1 MRRVKTCLL
10 LLCAVLCVALG
21 AAMPELTSRMQ
32 NTRISQFQK
41 KLELNPVELT
51 LRQEDVSQAIQ
62 LLSQD
67 YIESIWKGKTRLT
80 EEDAWSEALTA
91 VEAMEF
97 YGLFPMGESEFLK
110 KVGGSGEPH
119 LLVAED
125 GSSALVW
132 DCTWGF
138 DSETFFSVDDTTG
151 KVVRISLFKDL
162 TDIMY
167 EEDYALLECWAL
179 FLQDYYDI
187 RLADVRE
194 GCEPAG
200 GGPGPLYQLRFTAA
214 DGTELTFSLQLMEN
228 YFLLNF

>member
-1 MRRVKTCLL
+1 MRTIKKYLL
-10 LLCAVLCVALG
+10 LIPALFCVALG
-21 AAMPELTSRMQ
+21 AALPTLTARMQ
-32 NTRISQFQK
+32 DGKTGGFRK
-41 KLELNPVELT
+41 TLALNPVELT

-67 YIESIWKGKTRLT
+67 YIESVWKGETRLT

-97 YGLFPMGESEFLK
+97 YGLFPMGESEVLE
-110 KVGGSGEPH
+110 KVGGSGEPR

-162 TDIMY
+162 ADITY
-167 EEDYALLECWAL
+167 EEDYALLECWIL

-187 RLADVRE
+187 RLADVQE

-214 DGTELTFSLQLMEN
+214 AGTELTFSLHLLEN